1 MCWVL
6 NVVVKFTSLNIE
18 FPCRQAG
25 LANFNNIGMKFSFE
39 WLKDLVK
46 FKESPEKLAEL
57 LTLYLAETKVSFRG
71 KRAVLDVDL
80 LSNRVADASGHLGLA
95 REISAILGKKFNYPQ
110 PKFKEEKRTTKSC
123 ITITLKSPY
132 CRRYVARN
140 IWHVKVK
147 SSPQWLKERLEDCG
161 LRPINN
167 IVDIANYVMLLTGQ
181 PLHVFDFQK
190 VAFNKDKKKEII
202 IRQAKKGEQITTL
215 ERQSYKLKE
224 SSLLICDAEQPL
236 AIAGIKGGLAAEVDK
251 DTRFIIIE
259 SANFD
264 GANIHLASKEL
275 GLKTD
280 ASWRF
285 EHYLE
290 PDLAAYAVD
299 ILAQIIQQLAG
310 GEILKGK
317 IDAINYPSHKNL
329 IPINFNSWEKFL
341 GWSISRGEITKKLKL
356 LGFNLVERKNYFEQ
370 SEKKGSRRSKGSYL
384 LVKSPLY
391 RNDMENA
398 EDVIGEVAR
407 MQGFNQILSLPPK
420 EELILPAKNEFWE
433 FKEKIKDWLKA
444 YHLEEVYNYSLISQ
458 KDKEILAKDWQGK
471 LIALANPLSDL
482 FCYLRPTL
490 LFNFLKNVRDNFRF
504 TNQIRFFEIGKI
516 YSWDIKEKEE
526 TVFGGIL
533 ARKEKIL
540 KQPLFYEAKGI
551 IEGLLTDLGIDK
563 DDYLIKPIEQT
574 EYAQMIEKGMA
585 LYSGKKLL
593 GVIGLPHKNLLKKYD
608 VEGEVVFWEIK
619 LLALLALEQVE
630 REYEP
635 LPQYPAA
642 IRDVSFMIKKDILI
656 DKILQTIQ
664 NNASCLEDVD
674 LFDIYE
680 GGNVPVGKQSL
691 SFHLIFRS
699 SEKTLK
705 SEEVDKEM
713 KKIYQALQKLG
724 AEIR

>member
-1 MCWVL
+1 
-6 NVVVKFTSLNIE
+6 
-18 FPCRQAG
+18 
-25 LANFNNIGMKFSFE
+25 MKFSFE
-39 WLKDLVK
+39 WLRDLIK

-57 LTLYLAETKVSFRG
+57 LTLYLAETKVSVRG
-71 KRAVLDVDL
+71 KRAIFDVDL
-80 LSNRVADASGHLGLA
+80 LPNRVADASGHLGLA

-110 PKFKEEKRTTKSC
+110 PKFKEEKRATKSW

-132 CRRYVARN
+132 CRRYVVRN
-140 IWHVKVK
+140 IWHVKIK

-167 IVDIANYVMLLTGQ
+167 IVDAANYVMLLTGQ

-190 VAFNKDKKKEII
+190 ISFNKQKKKEII
-202 IRQAKKGEQITTL
+202 IRQAKKGEQMITL

-224 SSLLICDAEQPL
+224 SNLLICDKEKPL
-236 AIAGIKGGLAAEVDK
+236 ALAGIKGGLAAEVDK
-251 DTRFIIIE
+251 DTHFIVIE

-264 GANIHLASKEL
+264 GADIHLTSKEL

-285 EHYLE
+285 EHHLE

-299 ILAQIIQQLAG
+299 ILAQIIQQVAG

-317 IDAINYPSHKNL
+317 IDAINYSPHKNL

-341 GWSISRGEITKKLKL
+341 GWPISRGEIIKKLKL
-356 LGFNLVERKNYFEQ
+356 LGFSLVERKT
-370 SEKKGSRRSKGSYL
+370 YL
-384 LVKSPLY
+384 LVDPPLY
-391 RNDMENA
+391 RNDIENA
-398 EDVIGEVAR
+398 EDVIGEIAR
-407 MQGFNQILSLPPK
+407 LQGFNQIPILSPK
-420 EELILPAKNEFWE
+420 EEVILPAKNEFWE
-433 FKEKIKDWLKA
+433 FKEKIKDWLKT

-458 KDKEILAKDWQGK
+458 KDREILAKDWQSK
-471 LIALANPLSDL
+471 LIALANPISDL

-490 LFNFLKNVRDNFRF
+490 LLNFLKNVNDNFRF
-504 TNQIRFFEIGKI
+504 TDKIRFFEIGEI
-516 YSWDIKEKEE
+516 YHWKTKEKEE

-551 IEGLLTDLGIDK
+551 IEGLFADLGIDK
-563 DDYLIKPIEQT
+563 DDYSIKPIEKT
-574 EYAQMIEKGMA
+574 EYSSILEKGMA
-585 LYSGKKLL
+585 LYVKNQPL
-593 GVIGLPHKNLLKKYD
+593 GVIGIPKKNFFKKYD

-619 LLALLALEQVE
+619 LLVLMALEQAE

-635 LPQYPAA
+635 LSQYPAA
-642 IRDVSFMIKKDILI
+642 IRDVSFIIKKDVSI
-656 DKILQTIQ
+656 DKILKTIQ
-664 NNASCLEDVD
+664 ESASYLEDVD

-680 GGNVPVGKQSL
+680 GENLSFEEQSL

-705 SEEVDKEM
+705 AEEVDKEM
-713 KKIYQALQKLG
+713 KKIYQALKKLG

>member
-1 MCWVL
+1 
-6 NVVVKFTSLNIE
+6 
-18 FPCRQAG
+18 
-25 LANFNNIGMKFSFE
+25 MKFSYS
-39 WLKDLVK
+39 WLKDLIK

-57 LTLYLAETKVSFRG
+57 LTLYLAETKVAFRQ
-71 KRAVLDVDL
+71 KRVIFDVDL
-80 LSNRVADASGHLGLA
+80 LPNRVADASGHLGLA

-110 PKFKEEKRTTKSC
+110 PKLKEEKQTTKSW
-123 ITITLKSPY
+123 IKVTIKSPY
-132 CRRYVARN
+132 CRRYLART

-167 IVDIANYVMLLTGQ
+167 IVDAANYVMLLTGQ

-190 VAFNKDKKKEII
+190 IAFNKDKKKEII
-202 IRQAKKGEQITTL
+202 IRQAKKGEQIITL
-215 ERQSYKLKE
+215 ERQPYKLKK
-224 SSLLICDAEQPL
+224 SNLLICDQEKPIAL
-236 AIAGIKGGLAAEVDK
+236 AGIKGGLIAEVDK
-251 DTRFIIIE
+251 DTHFIILE

-264 GANIHLASKEL
+264 GANIHLTSKEL

-285 EHYLE
+285 EHRLD

-299 ILAQIIQQLAG
+299 ILAWFIQRVAG
-310 GEILKGK
+310 GEILKSK
-317 IDAINYPSHKNL
+317 IDVLNHSSRKIV
-329 IPINFNSWEKFL
+329 IPINFAGWEKFL
-341 GWSISRGEITKKLKL
+341 GWPISKREIIKKLKL
-356 LGFNLVERKNYFEQ
+356 LGFSLVERKT
-370 SEKKGSRRSKGSYL
+370 YL
-384 LVKSPLY
+384 LVKPPLY
-391 RNDMENA
+391 RNDIENR

-407 MQGFNQILSLPPK
+407 LQGFNQTPSLSPK
-420 EELILPAKNEFWE
+420 EEVALPAKNEFWE

-458 KDKEILAKDWQGK
+458 KEREILAKNWQDK
-471 LIALANPLSDL
+471 LIALANPLSNL
-482 FCYLRPTL
+482 YCYLRPTL
-490 LFNFLKNVRDNFRF
+490 LFNFLKNIKDDFRF
-504 TNQIRFFEIGKI
+504 TDKIRFFEIGTI
-516 YSWDIKEKEE
+516 YHWGTKEKEE

-551 IEGLLTDLGIDK
+551 IEGLLTDLGIDEN
-563 DDYLIKPIEQT
+563 DYSIKPVERT
-574 EYAQMIEKGMA
+574 EYSSILEKGMA
-585 LYSGKKLL
+585 LYVKNQLL
-593 GVIGLPHKNLLKKYD
+593 GVIGLPQKKFLKKYD
-608 VEGEVVFWEIK
+608 VEGEIVFWEIK
-619 LLALLALEQVE
+619 LLVLLALEQAE

-642 IRDVSFMIKKDILI
+642 IRDISFIIKKDILI
-656 DKILQTIQ
+656 DQISKTIQ
-664 NNASCLEDVD
+664 ESASYLEDAD

-680 GGNVPVGKQSL
+680 GKNLSLGKQSL

-705 SEEVDKEM
+705 AEEVDKEM
-713 KKIYQALQKLG
+713 KKIYQALKKIG

>member
-1 MCWVL
+1 MIFVY
-6 NVVVKFTSLNIE
+6 SLVQMQG
-18 FPCRQAG
+18 FWS
-25 LANFNNIGMKFSFE
+25 NFNKIGMKFSYS
-39 WLKDLVK
+39 WLKELVK
-46 FKESPEKLAEL
+46 FKESPSKLAEL
-57 LTLYLAETKVSFRG
+57 LTLYLAETKVSVRK
-71 KRAVLDVDL
+71 KRAILDVDL
-80 LSNRVADASGHLGLA
+80 LPNRVADASSHLGLA
-95 REISAILGKKFNYPQ
+95 REISAILNKKFNYSQ
-110 PKFKEEKRTTKSC
+110 VRFKEGKRMTKSWLKV
-123 ITITLKSPY
+123 TIKSPY

-167 IVDIANYVMLLTGQ
+167 IVDAANYAMLLTGQ

-190 VAFNKDKKKEII
+190 IAFNKSKKKEII
-202 IRQAKKGEQITTL
+202 IRQAKKGEQIITL

-224 SSLLICDAEQPL
+224 GNLLICDKDKPIAL
-236 AIAGIKGGLAAEVDK
+236 AGIKGGLAAEVDK
-251 DTRFIIIE
+251 DTRFIILE

-264 GANIHLASKEL
+264 GANIHLTSREL

-285 EHYLE
+285 EHHLD
-290 PDLAAYAVD
+290 PDLAVYAVD
-299 ILAQIIQQLAG
+299 ILAQLIQQVAE

-317 IDAINYPSHKNL
+317 IDAINCSTHKIV
-329 IPINFNSWEKFL
+329 IPINFASWEKFL
-341 GWSISRGEITKKLKL
+341 GWPINKQEIIKKLKL
-356 LGFNLVERKNYFEQ
+356 LGFNLVERQK
-370 SEKKGSRRSKGSYL
+370 YL
-384 LVKSPLY
+384 LVTPPLY
-391 RNDMENA
+391 RNDIEKA
-398 EDVIGEVAR
+398 EDVMGEVAR
-407 MQGFNQILSLPPK
+407 LQGFNQIPSLPPK
-420 EELILPAKNEFWE
+420 EEIILPAKNEFWE
-433 FKEKIKDWLKA
+433 FKEKIKDWLKT
-444 YHLEEVYNYSLISQ
+444 YHLEEVYNYSLVSQ
-458 KDKEILAKDWQGK
+458 KDKEILAKNWQSK
-471 LIALANPLSDL
+471 LITLANPLSNL

-490 LFNFLKNVRDNFRF
+490 LFNFLKNVKDNFRF
-504 TNQIRFFEIGKI
+504 TGKIRFFEIGKI
-516 YSWDIKEKEE
+516 YHWETKEKEE

-563 DDYLIKPIEQT
+563 DDYSIKPIEKT
-574 EYAQMIEKGMA
+574 AYSSILEKGMA
-585 LYSGKKLL
+585 FYVKNQLL
-593 GVIGLPHKNLLKKYD
+593 GVIGLPQKKFLKKYD
-608 VEGEVVFWEIK
+608 VEGEIVFWEIK
-619 LLALLALEQVE
+619 LLALIALEQAE

-642 IRDVSFMIKKDILI
+642 IRDVSLIIRRDILI
-656 DKILQTIQ
+656 DKILKTIQ
-664 NNASCLEDVD
+664 EAASYLEDAD

-680 GGNVPVGKQSL
+680 GGNVPFGKQSL

-713 KKIYQALQKLG
+713 KKIYQALKKLG

>member
-1 MCWVL
+1 
-6 NVVVKFTSLNIE
+6 
-18 FPCRQAG
+18 
-25 LANFNNIGMKFSFE
+25 MKFSFE

-46 FKESPEKLAEL
+46 LKESPEKLAEL
-57 LTLYLAETKVSFRG
+57 LTLYLAETKVSFRK
-71 KRAVLDVDL
+71 KRAILDVDL
-80 LSNRVADASGHLGLA
+80 LPNRMADASGHLGLA

-110 PKFKEEKRTTKSC
+110 PKFKEEKRTTKLC

-132 CRRYVARN
+132 CRRYVART

-147 SSPQWLKERLEDCG
+147 PSPQWLKERLEDCG

-167 IVDIANYVMLLTGQ
+167 IVDAANYAMLLTGQ

-202 IRQAKKGEQITTL
+202 IRQAKKGEQIITL

-224 SSLLICDAEQPL
+224 SNLLICDKEKPIAL
-236 AIAGIKGGLAAEVDK
+236 AGIKGGLAAEVDK

-264 GANIHLASKEL
+264 GANIHLTSKEL

-285 EHYLE
+285 EHNLKPE
-290 PDLAAYAVD
+290 LTIYAVD
-299 ILAQIIQQLAG
+299 ILAQLIQQLTG
-310 GEILKGK
+310 GGILKGK
-317 IDAINYPSHKNL
+317 IDAINYPSPKNL

-341 GWSISRGEITKKLKL
+341 GWNISKREIIKKLKL
-356 LGFNLVERKNYFEQ
+356 LGFNLVER
-370 SEKKGSRRSKGSYL
+370 SSYL
-384 LVKSPLY
+384 LVKPPLY

-398 EDVIGEVAR
+398 EDVISEVAR
-407 MQGFNQILSLPPK
+407 MQGFNQIPSLSPK
-420 EELILPAKNEFWE
+420 EEVILPAKNEFWE

-516 YSWDIKEKEE
+516 YSWNIKEKEE

-533 ARKEKIL
+533 GRKEKIL

-563 DDYLIKPIEQT
+563 DDYSIKPIEKT
-574 EYAQMIEKGMA
+574 EYSSILEKGMA
-585 LYSGKKLL
+585 FYVKNQLL
-593 GVIGLPHKNLLKKYD
+593 GVLAMPQKNFLKKYD

-680 GGNVPVGKQSL
+680 GGNVPAGKQSL

>member
-1 MCWVL
+1 
-6 NVVVKFTSLNIE
+6 
-18 FPCRQAG
+18 
-25 LANFNNIGMKFSFE
+25 MKFSYS
-39 WLKDLVK
+39 WLKELVK

-71 KRAVLDVDL
+71 KRAILDVDL

-110 PKFKEEKRTTKSC
+110 SKFKEEKQRTKSW
-123 ITITLKSPY
+123 IKVTVKSPY
-132 CRRYVARN
+132 CRRYVART

-147 SSPQWLKERLEDCG
+147 PSPQWLKERLEDCG

-167 IVDIANYVMLLTGQ
+167 IVDAANYVMLLTSQ

-202 IRQAKKGEQITTL
+202 IRQAKKGEQIITL

-224 SSLLICDAEQPL
+224 SNLLICDKEKPIAL
-236 AIAGIKGGLAAEVDK
+236 AGIKGGLIAEADK

-264 GANIHLASKEL
+264 GANIHLTSKEL

-285 EHYLE
+285 EHNLKPE
-290 PDLAAYAVD
+290 LTIYAVD
-299 ILAQIIQQLAG
+299 ILAQLIQQLAG

-341 GWSISRGEITKKLKL
+341 GWNISKREIIKKLKL
-356 LGFNLVERKNYFEQ
+356 LGFNLIERK
-370 SEKKGSRRSKGSYL
+370 KYL
-384 LVKSPLY
+384 LVNPPLY

-407 MQGFNQILSLPPK
+407 LQGFNQIPSLSPK

-433 FKEKIKDWLKA
+433 FKEKIKDWLKT
-444 YHLEEVYNYSLISQ
+444 YHLEEVYNYCLISQ
-458 KDKEILAKDWQGK
+458 KDKEILDKNWQSH
-471 LIALANPLSDL
+471 LITLDNPLSDL

-490 LFNFLKNVRDNFRF
+490 LLNLLKNVNDNFRF
-504 TNQIRFFEIGKI
+504 TDKIRFFEIGEI
-516 YSWDIKEKEE
+516 YHWKTKEKEE

-533 ARKEKIL
+533 ARKETIL
-540 KQPLFYEAKGI
+540 KHPLFYEAKGI

-563 DDYLIKPIEQT
+563 DDYSIKPIEQT
-574 EYAQMIEKGMA
+574 EYASLLEKGMA
-585 LYSGKKLL
+585 LFRACPAAGGAKREKRFLSDSERSLYVKNQLL
-593 GVIGLPHKNLLKKYD
+593 GVLALPKKNVLKKYD

-619 LLALLALEQVE
+619 LLALLALEQAE

-642 IRDVSFMIKKDILI
+642 IRDVSFIIKKDVSI
-656 DKILQTIQ
+656 DKILKTIQ
-664 NNASCLEDVD
+664 ESASYLEDVD

-680 GGNVPVGKQSL
+680 GENLSFEKQSL

-705 SEEVDKEM
+705 AEEVDKEM
-713 KKIYQALQKLG
+713 KKIYQALKKLG

>member
-1 MCWVL
+1 
-6 NVVVKFTSLNIE
+6 
-18 FPCRQAG
+18 
-25 LANFNNIGMKFSFE
+25 MKFSYS
-39 WLKDLVK
+39 WLKELVK

-57 LTLYLAETKVSFRG
+57 LTLYLAETNVFFRG

-80 LSNRVADASGHLGLA
+80 LPNRVADASGHLGLA

-147 SSPQWLKERLEDCG
+147 SSSQWLKERLEDCG

-167 IVDIANYVMLLTGQ
+167 IVDTANYVMLLTGQ

-190 VAFNKDKKKEII
+190 ISFNKQKKKEII
-202 IRQAKKGEQITTL
+202 IRQAKKGEQIITL

-224 SSLLICDAEQPL
+224 SNLLICDREKPL
-236 AIAGIKGGLAAEVDK
+236 ALAGIKGGLATEVDK
-251 DTRFIIIE
+251 DTQSIIIE

-264 GANIHLASKEL
+264 GANIHLTSKEL

-285 EHYLE
+285 EHHLD
-290 PDLAAYAVD
+290 PDLATYAVD
-299 ILAQIIQQLAG
+299 ILAQIIQQVAG

-317 IDAINYPSHKNL
+317 IDAINYSSRKIV
-329 IPINFNSWEKFL
+329 IPINFKTWEKML
-341 GWSISRGEITKKLKL
+341 GWSISRGEIIKKLKL
-356 LGFNLVERKNYFEQ
+356 LGFSLVERKT
-370 SEKKGSRRSKGSYL
+370 YL
-384 LVKSPLY
+384 LVNPPLY
-391 RNDMENA
+391 RNDIENA
-398 EDVIGEVAR
+398 EDVIGEIAR
-407 MQGFNQILSLPPK
+407 LQGFNQIPSLSPK
-420 EELILPAKNEFWE
+420 EKVILPAKNDFWE
-433 FKEKIKDWLKA
+433 FKEKIKDWLKI
-444 YHLEEVYNYSLISQ
+444 YHLEEVYNYSLISK
-458 KDKEILAKDWQGK
+458 KDIEILDKDWQGK
-471 LIALANPLSDL
+471 LIALDNPISDL
-482 FCYLRPTL
+482 FCYLQPTL
-490 LFNFLKNVRDNFRF
+490 LLNFLKNIKANFRF
-504 TNQIRFFEIGKI
+504 VDKLKFFEIGKI
-516 YSWDIKEKEE
+516 YDWDIKEKEE

-540 KQPLFYEAKGI
+540 KHPLFYEAKGI

-563 DDYLIKPIEQT
+563 DNYSIKPIEKT
-574 EYAQMIEKGMA
+574 EYSSILEKGMA
-585 LYSGKKLL
+585 FYVKNQLL
-593 GVIGLPHKNLLKKYD
+593 GVLAMPQKNFLKKYD
-608 VEGEVVFWEIK
+608 VEGEVAFWEIK
-619 LLALLALEQVE
+619 LLTLMDLEQAE

-642 IRDVSFMIKKDILI
+642 IRDVSFIIKKDILI
-656 DKILQTIQ
+656 DKILKTIQ
-664 NNASCLEDVD
+664 ESTLYLEDAD

-680 GGNVPVGKQSL
+680 GENLPSGKQSL

-705 SEEVDKEM
+705 AEEIDKEM
-713 KKIYQALQKLG
+713 KKIYKVLQQLG
-724 AEIR
+724 ATIR

>member
-1 MCWVL
+1 
-6 NVVVKFTSLNIE
+6 
-18 FPCRQAG
+18 
-25 LANFNNIGMKFSFE
+25 MKFSYS
-39 WLKDLVK
+39 WLKELVK

-57 LTLYLAETKVSFRG
+57 LTLYLAETNVFFRG

-80 LSNRVADASGHLGLA
+80 LPNRVADASGHLGLA

-140 IWHVKVK
+140 IWYVKVK

-167 IVDIANYVMLLTGQ
+167 IVDTANYVMLLTGQ

-190 VAFNKDKKKEII
+190 ISFNKQKKKEII
-202 IRQAKKGEQITTL
+202 IRQAKKGEQIITL
-215 ERQSYKLKE
+215 EKQSYKLKE
-224 SSLLICDAEQPL
+224 SNLLICDREKSL
-236 AIAGIKGGLAAEVDK
+236 ALAGIKGGLAAEVDK
-251 DTRFIIIE
+251 DTSFIIIE

-264 GANIHLASKEL
+264 GVNIHLTSKEL

-285 EHYLE
+285 EHHLE
-290 PDLAAYAVD
+290 PGLAAYAVD
-299 ILAQIIQQLAG
+299 ILAQTIQQVAG

-317 IDAINYPSHKNL
+317 IDVINYSSRKIV
-329 IPINFNSWEKFL
+329 IPINFKTWEKML
-341 GWSISRGEITKKLKL
+341 GWSINKQEIVKKLKL
-356 LGFNLVERKNYFEQ
+356 LGFSLVERKNY
-370 SEKKGSRRSKGSYL
+370 L
-384 LVKSPLY
+384 LVNPPLY
-391 RNDMENA
+391 RNDIENA
-398 EDVIGEVAR
+398 EDVIGEIAR
-407 MQGFNQILSLPPK
+407 LQGFNQIPSLSPK
-420 EELILPAKNEFWE
+420 EKVILPAKNDFWE
-433 FKEKIKDWLKA
+433 FKEKIKDWLKI
-444 YHLEEVYNYSLISQ
+444 YHLEEVYNYSLISK
-458 KDKEILAKDWQGK
+458 KDIEILDKDWQDK
-471 LIALANPLSDL
+471 LIALDNPISDL
-482 FCYLRPTL
+482 FCYLQPTL
-490 LFNFLKNVRDNFRF
+490 LLNFLKNIKANFRF
-504 TNQIRFFEIGKI
+504 VDKLKFFEIGKI
-516 YSWDIKEKEE
+516 YDWDIKEKEE

-563 DDYLIKPIEQT
+563 DNYSIKPIEKT
-574 EYAQMIEKGMA
+574 EYSSILEKGMA
-585 LYSGKKLL
+585 FYVKNQLL
-593 GVIGLPHKNLLKKYD
+593 GVLAMPQKNFLKKYD

-619 LLALLALEQVE
+619 LLTLMDLEQAE

-642 IRDVSFMIKKDILI
+642 IRDVSFIIKKDILI
-656 DKILQTIQ
+656 DKILKTIQ
-664 NNASCLEDVD
+664 ESTLYLEDAD

-680 GGNVPVGKQSL
+680 GENLPSGKQSL

-705 SEEVDKEM
+705 AEEIDKEM
-713 KKIYQALQKLG
+713 KKIYKVLQQLG
-724 AEIR
+724 ATIR

>member
-1 MCWVL
+1 MIFVY
-6 NVVVKFTSLNIE
+6 SLVQMQG
-18 FPCRQAG
+18 FWS
-25 LANFNNIGMKFSFE
+25 NFNKIGMKFSYS
-39 WLKDLVK
+39 WLKELVK
-46 FKESPEKLAEL
+46 FKESPSKLAEL
-57 LTLYLAETKVSFRG
+57 LTLYLAETKVSVRK
-71 KRAVLDVDL
+71 KRAILDVDL
-80 LSNRVADASGHLGLA
+80 LPNRVADASSHLGLA
-95 REISAILGKKFNYPQ
+95 REISAILNKKFNYSQ
-110 PKFKEEKRTTKSC
+110 VRFKEGKRMTKSWLKV
-123 ITITLKSPY
+123 TIKSPY

-167 IVDIANYVMLLTGQ
+167 IVDAANYAMLLTGQ

-190 VAFNKDKKKEII
+190 IAFNKSKKKEII
-202 IRQAKKGEQITTL
+202 IRQAKKGEQIITL

-224 SSLLICDAEQPL
+224 GNLLICDKEKPIAL
-236 AIAGIKGGLAAEVDK
+236 AGIKGGLAAEVDK
-251 DTRFIIIE
+251 DTRFIILE

-264 GANIHLASKEL
+264 GANIHLTSREL

-285 EHYLE
+285 EHHLD
-290 PDLAAYAVD
+290 PDLAVYAVD
-299 ILAQIIQQLAG
+299 ILAQLIQQVAE

-317 IDAINYPSHKNL
+317 IDAINCSTHKIV
-329 IPINFNSWEKFL
+329 IPINFASWEKFL
-341 GWSISRGEITKKLKL
+341 GWPINKQEIIKKLKL
-356 LGFNLVERKNYFEQ
+356 LGFNLVERQK
-370 SEKKGSRRSKGSYL
+370 YL
-384 LVKSPLY
+384 LVTPPLY
-391 RNDMENA
+391 RNDIEKA
-398 EDVIGEVAR
+398 EDVMGEVAR
-407 MQGFNQILSLPPK
+407 LQGFNQIPSLPPK
-420 EELILPAKNEFWE
+420 EEIILPAKNEFWE
-433 FKEKIKDWLKA
+433 FKEKIKDWLKT
-444 YHLEEVYNYSLISQ
+444 YHLEEVYNYSLVSQ
-458 KDKEILAKDWQGK
+458 KDKEILAKNWQSK
-471 LIALANPLSDL
+471 LITLANPLSNL

-490 LFNFLKNVRDNFRF
+490 LFNFLKNVKDNFRF
-504 TNQIRFFEIGKI
+504 TGKIRFFEIGKI
-516 YSWDIKEKEE
+516 YHWETKEKEE

-563 DDYLIKPIEQT
+563 DDYSIKPIEKT
-574 EYAQMIEKGMA
+574 AYSSILEKGMA
-585 LYSGKKLL
+585 FYVKNQLL
-593 GVIGLPHKNLLKKYD
+593 GVIGLPQKKFLKKYD
-608 VEGEVVFWEIK
+608 VEGEIVFWEIK
-619 LLALLALEQVE
+619 LLALIALEQAE

-642 IRDVSFMIKKDILI
+642 IRDVSLIIRRDILI
-656 DKILQTIQ
+656 DKILKTIQ
-664 NNASCLEDVD
+664 EAASYLEDAD

-680 GGNVPVGKQSL
+680 GGNVPFGKQSL

-713 KKIYQALQKLG
+713 KKIYQALKKLG

>member
-1 MCWVL
+1 
-6 NVVVKFTSLNIE
+6 
-18 FPCRQAG
+18 
-25 LANFNNIGMKFSFE
+25 MKFSYS
-39 WLKDLVK
+39 WLKELVK

-57 LTLYLAETKVSFRG
+57 LTLYLAETKVSFRK
-71 KRAVLDVDL
+71 KRAILDVDL
-80 LSNRVADASGHLGLA
+80 LPNRVADALSHLGLA
-95 REISAILGKKFNYPQ
+95 REISAILGEKFNYPQ
-110 PKFKEEKRTTKSC
+110 PKFKEEKKTTKSW
-123 ITITLKSPY
+123 ITITIKSPY

-147 SSPQWLKERLEDCG
+147 SSPQWLKERLEDCD

-167 IVDIANYVMLLTGQ
+167 IVDAANYAMLLTGQ

-190 VAFNKDKKKEII
+190 LAFNRQKKKEII
-202 IRQAKKGEQITTL
+202 IRQAKKGEQIITL

-224 SSLLICDAEQPL
+224 SNLLICDKEKPL
-236 AIAGIKGGLAAEVDK
+236 ALAGIKGGLIAEVDK

-264 GANIHLASKEL
+264 GANIHLTAKEL

-285 EHYLE
+285 EHHLE

-299 ILAQIIQQLAG
+299 ILAQIIQQIAG

-317 IDAINYPSHKNL
+317 IDAINDSSHKNL
-329 IPINFNSWEKFL
+329 IPINFTSWEKFL
-341 GWSISRGEITKKLKL
+341 GWSISREEIIKKLKL
-356 LGFNLVERKNYFEQ
+356 LGFSLVERKNY
-370 SEKKGSRRSKGSYL
+370 L
-384 LVKSPLY
+384 LVNPPLY
-391 RNDMENA
+391 RNDIENA
-398 EDVIGEVAR
+398 EDVMGEVAR
-407 MQGFNQILSLPPK
+407 LQGFNQIPSLSPK
-420 EELILPAKNEFWE
+420 EEIILPAKNEFWE
-433 FKEKIKDWLKA
+433 FKEKIKDWLKV

-471 LIALANPLSDL
+471 LIALDNPLSDL
-482 FCYLRPTL
+482 FCYLQPTL
-490 LFNFLKNVRDNFRF
+490 LLNFLKNIKANFRF
-504 TNQIRFFEIGKI
+504 VDKLKLFEIGKI
-516 YSWDIKEKEE
+516 YYKNPRFAQNLVSHSARNQDIKEKEE
-526 TVFGGIL
+526 AVFGGIL

-540 KQPLFYEAKGI
+540 KHPLFYEAKGI

-563 DDYLIKPIEQT
+563 DDYSIKPIEKT
-574 EYAQMIEKGMA
+574 EYSSILEKGMA
-585 LYSGKKLL
+585 LYVKNQFLGILAIPKKN
-593 GVIGLPHKNLLKKYD
+593 VLKKYD

-619 LLALLALEQVE
+619 LLGLMALEQAE

-642 IRDVSFMIKKDILI
+642 IRDVSFIIKKDILI
-656 DKILQTIQ
+656 DKILKIIQ
-664 NNASCLEDVD
+664 ESASSLEDAD

-680 GGNVPVGKQSL
+680 GKNLPSGKQSL

-713 KKIYQALQKLG
+713 KKIYKALKQLG
-724 AEIR
+724 AIIR